1 MSALNLISENPF
13 RVLGVYADSSA
24 KDRAANSSK
33 LKAFLKVGKSL
44 SFPADFAAILPAP
57 TRTPESVAAAEAAL
71 ALPADRLRRAQFWF
85 LNAKPADA
93 IAFNRLGRGDIAGAT
108 EVWAKIGHTSAV
120 QNRLVCEL
128 IQGNL
133 RSALAVAE
141 LIYGNDVRLHQFAE
155 IIVPDAAGTDFE
167 KLRNDFYETL
177 CDAAG
182 AENVLAAMPN
192 SALRGRIRGQAAK
205 PILDEIYALVAAT
218 KNERKCGVF
227 SEAALAAGTRLMN
240 SARPLLQKL
249 RATAEE
255 SSSDFRLTAD
265 KVGLEV
271 LQCAIEFFNK
281 SDDDEAARRAMPLI
295 KFAQAT
301 VTGTMARERCDENAR
316 IMQENLDA
324 LPPPGVAAQQR
335 AVDAELKKYND
346 ASQSERLLMARG
358 LLERTKPHL
367 QAMRAKLGASNPF
380 YLQLS
385 TEIVM
390 AAAFPAYAIIK
401 VAAETGKR
409 PAANAVYI
417 LLYVWSYVDL
427 MDSFDLEDDFKDDYR
442 MMREML
448 ERCHLAAKGI
458 SARNSREKQ
467 QETQNKV
474 TCVVLAIIVV
484 IILVIIAAS

>member
-13 RVLGVYADSSA
+13 RMLGVYADSSA

-44 SFPADFAAILPAP
+44 SFPTDFSAVLPAP
-57 TRTPESVAAAEAAL
+57 KRTPESVAAAEAAL

-182 AENVLAAMPN
+182 AESVLAAMPN

-205 PILDEIYALVAAT
+205 PILDEIYALVAAA

-227 SEAALAAGTRLMN
+227 SDAALAAGTRLMN

-255 SSSDFRLTAD
+255 SSSDYRLTAD

-295 KFAQAT
+295 KFAQET

-324 LPPPGVAAQQR
+324 LPPPGVAAEAK
-335 AVDAELKKYND
+335 AVND
-346 ASQSERLLMARG
+346 ALREFKNHNPCIFCATELLKSAQPYLSAIGLRLSKENAFYRKISTRVATVAMVGIFSELNNFHPDGKSFAQVSKMLSSAWS
-358 LLERTKPHL
+358 
-367 QAMRAKLGASNPF
+367 AMK
-380 YLQLS
+380 
-385 TEIVM
+385 
-390 AAAFPAYAIIK
+390 IID
-401 VAAETGKR
+401 T
-409 PAANAVYI
+409 
-417 LLYVWSYVDL
+417 
-427 MDSFDLEDDFKDDYR
+427 FDLEEDFRTERYLPN
-442 MMREML
+442 REVVEDL
-448 ERCHLAAKGI
+448 V
-458 SARNSREKQ
+458 KQ
-467 QETQNKV
+467 CRSVKV
-474 TCVVLAIIVV
+474 DKILNNPLVNYLGGL
-484 IILVIIAAS
+484 IILMIICAIYSFFAWLFD

>member
-44 SFPADFAAILPAP
+44 SFPTDFAAILPVP

-93 IAFNRLGRGDIAGAT
+93 IAFNRLGSGDIAGAAD
-108 EVWAKIGHTSAV
+108 VWAKIGHTSAV

-167 KLRNDFYETL
+167 KLRNDFYEAL

-205 PILDEIYALVAAT
+205 PILDEIYALVAAA

-255 SSSDFRLTAD
+255 SSSDYRMTAD

-281 SDDDEAARRAMPLI
+281 SNDDEAARRAMPLI

-324 LPPPGVAAQQR
+324 LPPPGVAAE
-335 AVDAELKKYND
+335 AKAIND
-346 ASQSERLLMARG
+346 ALRRFEEHKLCIFSAEELLDAAQPY
-358 LLERTKPHL
+358 LS
-367 QAMRAKLGASNPF
+367 AVKLKLSAGNAF
-380 YLQLS
+380 YLKIS
-385 TEIVM
+385 TR
-390 AAAFPAYAIIK
+390 
-401 VAAETGKR
+401 VAAVAMVGIINEINNFHPEGKTFGQVSKMLSR
-409 PAANAVYI
+409 AWSAVKI
-417 LLYVWSYVDL
+417 IDTL
-427 MDSFDLEDDFKDDYR
+427 DLEEDFRTERYLPN
-442 MMREML
+442 REAVEDL
-448 ERCHLAAKGI
+448 V
-458 SARNSREKQ
+458 KQ
-467 QETQNKV
+467 CRSVKV
-474 TCVVLAIIVV
+474 DKVLNNPLVNYLGGL
-484 IILVIIAAS
+484 IILMIICAICSFFSWLFD